1 MVSIDYTGY
10 WTFPRVR
17 AEPSRGPSASASGR
31 GRLSANI
38 HPAPSSTPS
47 PPRSSAFP
55 RALRERGDSSGRLQ
69 MTRRQYRA
77 DQIWGAVITATLIAM
92 TLLMARSV
100 AIDAEQDRIT
110 VELRSQSC
118 QTYGMIRDLAI
129 ATGVNPPV
137 APADC

>member
-1 MVSIDYTGY
+1 
-10 WTFPRVR
+10 
-17 AEPSRGPSASASGR
+17 
-31 GRLSANI
+31 
-38 HPAPSSTPS
+38 
-47 PPRSSAFP
+47 
-55 RALRERGDSSGRLQ
+55 